1 MIDIK
6 RLLALGATLAVCSCG
21 GGGSSYSG
29 IFNTPTKSNP
39 PAIGFTTNYI
49 AVPNVPVP
57 IAPAPPGPYWSID
70 VGIVDQAAGL
80 YYLADKTNCGV
91 DVFDAKANAYLTTI
105 GPAKSP
111 ASFLTVNGTCTSI
124 GSPFAGNVGKGSGSG
139 PNGLVLIGTTKL
151 YAGDGNSTIK
161 VINRTTRTV
170 TGTIVIP
177 NAKFRTDEG
186 AYDPDDNIVMIA
198 NDSET
203 SPLLTFINTT
213 TDTVIGQ
220 TVRSDATG
228 GMEASE
234 YDSQLHKFVQ
244 AVPVTKTNANG
255 EIDLIDPITQA
266 VTAVYPMPGAC
277 GPTGISI
284 APNQHMVIACGNVA
298 NTFVMD
304 VTSGTILATINQAGG
319 GDVTSYDA
327 TIDKFFVTNSNN
339 TSTGVKGGPLLPVT
353 SVIDGTTSFF
363 IQNIPSEAH
372 AHSVA
377 TYQGKAFVP
386 IPSKGVAVYQ

>member
-1 MIDIK
+1 MTDFK
-6 RLLALGATLAVCSCG
+6 RLLALGATLALCSCG
-21 GGGSSYSG
+21 GGGGSFSG
-29 IFNTPTKSNP
+29 LFNTPTKSNP

-49 AVPNVPVP
+49 PVPNVPVP

-70 VGIVDQAAGL
+70 VGIVDQAAGI

-91 DVFDAKANAYLTTI
+91 DVFDAKANAFITTI
-105 GPAKSP
+105 GPKTSP
-111 ASFLTVNGTCTSI
+111 ATFLTVNGTCASI
-124 GSPFAGNVGKGSGSG
+124 GSPFSGNTGKGSGSG
-139 PNGLVLIGTTKL
+139 PNGLVLIGATKL
-151 YAGDGNSTIK
+151 YAGDGNGTIK
-161 VINRTTRTV
+161 IIDRSKRTI
-170 TGTIVIP
+170 TGTITIP
-177 NAKFRTDEG
+177 GAKFRTDEG
-186 AYDPDDNIVMIA
+186 SYDADDNVVMIA
-198 NDSET
+198 SDSEA
-203 SPLLTFINTT
+203 SPILTFINTI
-213 TDTVIGQ
+213 TDTVIAQ
-220 TVRSDATG
+220 TIRSDATG

-244 AVPVTKTNANG
+244 AVPVTNANKNG
-255 EIDLIDPITQA
+255 EIDLIDPLTQA
-266 VTAVYPMPGAC
+266 VTTVYPLPVAC

-284 APNQHMVIACGNVA
+284 APNQHMVIACGTVA
-298 NTFVMD
+298 NTLVMD

-327 TIDKFFVTNSNN
+327 TIDKFFVANSNN

-363 IQNIPSEAH
+363 IQNLPSEAH

-386 IPSKGVAVYQ
+386 LPSKGIAVYQ

>member
-1 MIDIK
+1 MTDIK
-6 RLLALGATLAVCSCG
+6 RLLALGATLALCSCG
-21 GGGSSYSG
+21 GGGSSFSG

-39 PAIGFTTNYI
+39 PSINFTTNYI
-49 AVPNVPVP
+49 PVPNVPVP

-70 VGIVDQAAGL
+70 VGIVDQSTGL
-80 YYLADKTNCGV
+80 YYLGDKTNCGV
-91 DVFDAKANAYLTTI
+91 DVFDAKANTYLTTI

-111 ASFLTVNGTCTSI
+111 PTFLTVNGTCASI
-124 GSPFAGNVGKGSGSG
+124 GSPFTGNTGKSSGSG
-139 PNGLVLIGTTKL
+139 PNGLVLIGATKL
-151 YAGDGNSTIK
+151 YAGDGNGTIK
-161 VINRTTRTV
+161 IISRTTRTV

-186 AYDPDDNIVMIA
+186 SYDGDDGIVMIA

-203 SPLLTFINTT
+203 SPILTFINTN
-213 TDTVIGQ
+213 TDTVIAQ
-220 TVRSDATG
+220 TIRTDATG

-234 YDSQLHKFVQ
+234 YDSQLHRFVQ
-244 AVPVTKTNANG
+244 AVPVTTKNPNG
-255 EIDLIDPITQA
+255 EIDLIDPLSQA
-266 VTAVYPMPGAC
+266 VTAVYPMPVAC

-298 NTFVMD
+298 NTLVMD
-304 VTSGTILATINQAGG
+304 VSSGTILATINQAGG
-319 GDVTSYDA
+319 GDITSYDA
-327 TIDKFFVTNSNN
+327 TIDKFFVANSNN
-339 TSTGVKGGPLLPVT
+339 VSTGVKGGPLLPVT

-377 TYQGKAFVP
+377 TYAGKAFVP
-386 IPSKGVAVYQ
+386 LPSKGVAVYQ